1 MLPRNI
7 ISINIVTGF
16 IKKKVKKKK
25 ESRWETE
32 NKNGINTY
40 CYEKCTKNGV
50 LASPRVTE

>member
-1 MLPRNI
+1 MLPRKI

-16 IKKKVKKKK
+16 IKKKVKKK
-25 ESRWETE
+25 ESRRETE

-50 LASPRVTE
+50 LVRPRDTE